1 MSEEKINNQYEQL
14 KSNTSSASS
23 KAAIT
28 TSPSVVTK
36 NIFSMKNFVI
46 TKQTS
51 PQTSNKVIFNLLEM
65 HTPVLTTD
73 AENMETDR
81 AIDEPKSPDICLLIP
96 TTTNDF
102 QAIDDSVVVSQHMS
116 DQSQSDTSS
125 DTTNSESDD
134 TEDSNC
140 NINNADDDI
149 IVQHK
154 HTDISRPPIVTKSI
168 AGVRFINSQELSF
181 VDKQRAQHSNIKWY
195 PEQHSK
201 EQQHKTIHK
210 PNCSEFASDQA
221 KIERSGGAFIA
232 RPYWKLEHTGIR
244 EHEQS
249 DLYRQSKERRI
260 IGRTIRN
267 KGNVVDQMRCVNMQ
281 KQTEKYLSILIQ
293 AIWYILTEEIALMK
307 FKSLIQF
314 LQRVECPG
322 IVEWMKLSN
331 VKQRYWGHEAI
342 SEWLLSINSYIQ
354 QQQMQSIRKSNY
366 INIIVDET
374 QDISIQ
380 KMVSICLRYVEQD
393 TGTIEEELF
402 KIKPIFD
409 TTGEGFFHIIQSFV
423 DQLEKDAHKQFII
436 TGQTYDGVSSMSKKG
451 HTIPKPSNTRWTYNY
466 ETVRFGVKHYL
477 SIVQT
482 LTTIS
487 QLKIDGA
494 SDDKRYAIDLLQ
506 NRTAFK
512 IILLKNILQ
521 PAMKFLRQ
529 IETRVSCMDNFT
541 MHVDAAVAAISQ
553 TVKEFD
559 FISLRTLMNN
569 VQQYMPTILSTTHST
584 RSRAPAQAVLIQ
596 QTFDENELRESGEQI
611 VASVLQSLNAK
622 FDREAIELIK
632 NFSILS
638 TPSKMTADE
647 LLNNESIQKYTK
659 EITYTHISVDNKV
672 YTRTD
677 PPLLNIYKLKT
688 DVHSFLTFTKDK
700 TTITSILTHLA
711 KYG

>member
-409 TTGEGFFHIIQSFV
+409 TTGEG
-423 DQLEKDAHKQFII
+423 
-436 TGQTYDGVSSMSKKG
+436 
-451 HTIPKPSNTRWTYNY
+451 HTTPKPSNTRWTYNY
-466 ETVRFGVKHYL
+466 ETVQFGVKHYL

>member
-28 TSPSVVTK
+28 TSPT
-36 NIFSMKNFVI
+36 
-46 TKQTS
+46 
-51 PQTSNKVIFNLLEM
+51 
-65 HTPVLTTD
+65 
-73 AENMETDR
+73 
-81 AIDEPKSPDICLLIP
+81 IDEPKSPDICLLIP

-181 VDKQRAQHSNIKWY
+181 VDKQRAQHSNIK
-195 PEQHSK
+195 
-201 EQQHKTIHK
+201 
-210 PNCSEFASDQA
+210 CEFASDQA

-409 TTGEGFFHIIQSFV
+409 TTGE
-423 DQLEKDAHKQFII
+423 
-436 TGQTYDGVSSMSKKG
+436 G

>member
-28 TSPSVVTK
+28 TSPT
-36 NIFSMKNFVI
+36 
-46 TKQTS
+46 
-51 PQTSNKVIFNLLEM
+51 
-65 HTPVLTTD
+65 
-73 AENMETDR
+73 
-81 AIDEPKSPDICLLIP
+81 IDEPKSPDICLLIP

-409 TTGEGFFHIIQSFV
+409 TTGEG
-423 DQLEKDAHKQFII
+423 
-436 TGQTYDGVSSMSKKG
+436 

>member
-1 MSEEKINNQYEQL
+1 
-14 KSNTSSASS
+14 
-23 KAAIT
+23 
-28 TSPSVVTK
+28 
-36 NIFSMKNFVI
+36 
-46 TKQTS
+46 
-51 PQTSNKVIFNLLEM
+51 
-65 HTPVLTTD
+65 
-73 AENMETDR
+73 
-81 AIDEPKSPDICLLIP
+81 
-96 TTTNDF
+96 
-102 QAIDDSVVVSQHMS
+102 MS

-409 TTGEGFFHIIQSFV
+409 TTGEG
-423 DQLEKDAHKQFII
+423 
-436 TGQTYDGVSSMSKKG
+436 
-451 HTIPKPSNTRWTYNY
+451 HTTPKPSNTRWTYNY
-466 ETVRFGVKHYL
+466 ETVQFGVKHYL